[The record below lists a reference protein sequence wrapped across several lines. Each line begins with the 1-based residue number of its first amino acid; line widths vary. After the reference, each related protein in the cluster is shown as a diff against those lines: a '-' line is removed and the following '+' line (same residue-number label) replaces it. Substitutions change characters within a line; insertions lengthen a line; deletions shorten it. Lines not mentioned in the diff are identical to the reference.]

1 MSARNEVIVAVPAAK
16 KAARAIW
23 QPRQPAFWL
32 LAALLAVSICLTALQ
47 LAALISGMQGLLAA
61 LVLLAVQ
68 VALLALIARAL
79 PKFKG
84 RQPASLRLVA
94 LAWGGL
100 VACSFAAQA
109 NTAAAGFY
117 EQVGLNSFAASLSA
131 PINEDL
137 LRLLGVLIV
146 LSLAQS
152 VGRLTVMDGVV
163 YGFIVGAGFEIIE
176 NLFYALD
183 TTDFMQTISTG
194 FMRLLVGF
202 ALHALW
208 TTVSG
213 AALAYCL
220 SRHQIGLPARWWVI
234 VPCAL
239 VPMLLHAAWDA
250 PSFSMFS
257 VLIYALLFV
266 YYCLT
271 VLAFLLAVRWG
282 RRSDAALAAES
293 APQLG
298 G

>member
-1 MSARNEVIVAVPAAK
+1 MSATAETTDAPLPAMKPRSAV
-16 KAARAIW
+16 W
-23 QPRQPAFWL
+23 QPRQPVFWL
-32 LAALLAVSICLTALQ
+32 LLGLLVISAYLTVLQ
-47 LAALISGMQGLLAA
+47 LAALISGVQGLLAA
-61 LVLLAVQ
+61 LVLGGVQ
-68 VALLALIARAL
+68 VVLLALIARAL
-79 PKFKG
+79 PKVKG

-109 NTAAAGFY
+109 NTAAAELY
-117 EQVGLNSFAASLSA
+117 DRIGLSSFAASLSA

-137 LRLLGVLIV
+137 LRLLGVLLV

-152 VGRLTVMDGVV
+152 QGRLTVMDGVV
-163 YGFIVGAGFEIIE
+163 YGFIVGAGFELVE
-176 NLFYALD
+176 NLFYALHS
-183 TTDFMQTISTG
+183 TDFAATVSTG
-194 FMRLLVGF
+194 LMRLLVGF
-202 ALHALW
+202 GLHALW

-220 SRHQIGLPARWWVI
+220 SRRQIGLPARWLAI

-250 PSFSMFS
+250 PHFTMFT
-257 VLIYALLFV
+257 VLTFALLFV
-266 YYCLT
+266 YYGLT

-293 APQLG
+293 AV
-298 G
+298 

>member
-1 MSARNEVIVAVPAAK
+1 MSAPAQMTETLQPS
-16 KAARAIW
+16 ARARAAVW
-23 QPRQPAFWL
+23 QPRQPVFWL
-32 LAALLAVSICLTALQ
+32 FLALLALSIFLTALQ
-47 LAALISGMQGLLAA
+47 LAALFSGVQGLLAA
-61 LVLLAVQ
+61 LVLGGMQ
-68 VALLALIARAL
+68 MALLALIARAL
-79 PKFKG
+79 PKLKR

-109 NTAAAGFY
+109 NTAAAELY
-117 EQVGLNSFAASLSA
+117 DKIGLSSFAASLSA

-152 VGRLTVMDGVV
+152 QGRLTVMDGVV
-163 YGFIVGAGFEIIE
+163 YGFLVGAGFEIVE
-176 NLFYALD
+176 NLFYALHSS
-183 TTDFMQTISTG
+183 DFAATVSTG
-194 FMRLLVGF
+194 LMRLLVGF
-202 ALHALW
+202 GLHALW

-213 AALAYCL
+213 AGLAYCL
-220 SRHQIGLPARWWVI
+220 SRRQIGLSARWWVI

-250 PSFSMFS
+250 PSFTMFT
-257 VLIYALLFV
+257 VLTFGALIV
-266 YYCLT
+266 YYGLT

-293 APQLG
+293 TA
-298 G
+298 